1 MRNQPDR
8 FRAILRVGFA
18 FIACAISPLLF
29 TIHAWGQV
37 PDKNK
42 TKPKA
47 QTPRK
52 VHATIEIGG
61 PVREIQGDHN
71 AKFQETRDVPKGFSI
86 QKLRLD
92 FNSADSPYFLRMR
105 GYEIRERDQRFT
117 VDAGRFGK
125 YRTQFMWD
133 QIPHSFGTGQ
143 SFLQKTAPGLYQ
155 VSPTLRAALQAVT
168 QSDATR
174 TPVNGPLPTLVRQNL
189 QTAPTTDVRLRRDQA
204 LFRQSYWASDKIEVY
219 AQFSWLRNRGS
230 RPMSAGTFVRRPVP
244 GNGLPDIGG
253 SWEGIGQEFLEP
265 IDHRTYDLK
274 MGAQFRGKRWSA
286 GLDYDLSLFRNH
298 IGSVIFENPFRVTDE
313 EGCTPNPTPP
323 PALACGAS
331 NRFRTVHWQSDLA
344 PNNDSH
350 TITLWANVDLRP
362 QTQLRGVFSLAFWTQ
377 NDPFLA
383 WTLNTAIVP
392 THWNAASP
400 PINPTDV
407 NQLPARSLNGK
418 MRNINQEYALVNRTK
433 AFRFQAQYRSQSLD
447 SQSPTIEFPGYAAF
461 GDSTWRSP
469 VTDFY
474 NLPIEN
480 LDWDFRRQ
488 NIDAGFQWDV
498 LPQERRRV
506 QSPGQ
511 SGASLLRKTNLTW
524 RLDYDWEIWNRK
536 FRDVNRNNEHSIR
549 NRLDFEVNLSGKN
562 SGAGKAGVTKTG
574 DATQGLESVTT
585 LRLKLDYR
593 YANRRA
599 LAYNTQPLTHCLPP
613 DPICPSA
620 TVGGAPAN
628 SPQDAWVVTRFTA
641 MNRGQPIE
649 FNLLRRFDETG
660 RIRNDGSFALE
671 LLKGTKTNFSAS
683 YRYLGDEYDKNF
695 YGLLFNRSSFID
707 AELTHAFE
715 NGSFFYAN
723 YSREMNRYAYRD
735 LAHLLPNPPAPPGTI
750 VQGTLAQY
758 PIANTW
764 ERTSRN
770 SLDSFEFGINAAPQ
784 EGKLQKWEFDLSY
797 ALSFARD
804 RISTVNPF
812 PVRADSILHAGANPY
827 PDTVVRR
834 HDVNIAITRHM
845 SESFDMGVRYWYEP
859 YRQDDFS
866 FNTLRPYMHGNLTSD
881 TPKYLFQDARYGSY
895 HANVTTVFL
904 RYSF

>member
-1 MRNQPDR
+1 MRIQPDR
-8 FRAILRVGFA
+8 LKPILRVGFA
-18 FIACAISPLLF
+18 FTAWVISVLLF
-29 TIHAWGQV
+29 TPHAWGQA
-37 PDKNK
+37 PTKDK
-42 TKPKA
+42 TKPKT
-47 QTPRK
+47 QTRHK

-61 PVREIQGDHN
+61 PIREIQGGHT
-71 AKFQETRDVPKGFSI
+71 AKFQEVRDVPKGFSI
-86 QKLRLD
+86 QKLTLD
-92 FNSADSPYFLRMR
+92 YNSADSPYFLAVR
-105 GYEIRERDQRFT
+105 GFEVRERDQRFT

-125 YRTQFMWD
+125 YRTQFVWD

-168 QSDATR
+168 LPDSMR
-174 TPVNGPLPTLVRQNL
+174 TPVNGALPTLVRQSL
-189 QTAPTTDVRLRRDQA
+189 QTAPLTDVRLRRDQA
-204 LFRQSYWASDKIEVY
+204 LFRQSYQPSDRIELYV
-219 AQFSWLRNRGS
+219 QFSWLRNRGS

-244 GNGLPDIGG
+244 GNGLADIGG

-265 IDHRTYDLK
+265 IDQRTYDLRV
-274 MGAQFRGKRWSA
+274 GTQFRGKRWSA
-286 GLDYDLSLFRNH
+286 GAEYDLSLFRNH
-298 IGSVIFENPFRVTDE
+298 IDSVTFENPFRVTDE
-313 EGCTPNPTPP
+313 EGCLPNPAPP
-323 PALACGAS
+323 PALTCGAS

-362 QTQLRGVFSLAFWTQ
+362 QTQLRGVFSLAYWTQ

-392 THWNAASP
+392 THWDAASP
-400 PINPTDV
+400 ITNPLDV
-407 NQLPARSLNGK
+407 SQLPARSANGK
-418 MRNINQEYALVNRTK
+418 MRNINQEYALVNRSKT
-433 AFRFQAQYRSQSLD
+433 FRFQAQYRSQSLD
-447 SQSPTIEFPGYAAF
+447 NQTPTIQFPGYAAF
-461 GDSTWRSP
+461 GDSTWRAP
-469 VTDFY
+469 RTDFY

-488 NIDAGFQWDV
+488 NIDAGFQWDI
-498 LPQERRRV
+498 LSSSALRT
-506 QSPGQ
+506 
-511 SGASLLRKTNLTW
+511 ASKYVAKNRPRPRLTW

-549 NRLDFEVNLSGKN
+549 NRLDFEFNLSGKK
-562 SGAGKAGVTKTG
+562 SGAGKAGVTKTS
-574 DATQGLESVTT
+574 DETEALESVTT

-641 MNRGQPIE
+641 MKRGLPIE

-660 RIRNDGSFALE
+660 RIRNDGNFALE
-671 LLKGTKTNFSAS
+671 LLKVPRTNFSAS

-695 YGLLFNRSSFID
+695 YGLLFNRTSSVD
-707 AELTHAFE
+707 AEFTHAFE
-715 NGSFFYAN
+715 NGSFLYAN

-784 EGKLQKWEFDLSY
+784 EGKLKKWELDLSY

-804 RISTVNPF
+804 RISTINPF
-812 PVRADSILHAGANPY
+812 AVRADSILHAGANPY

-834 HDVNIAITRHM
+834 QDVNIAITRHIN
-845 SESFDMGVRYWYEP
+845 ENFEMGVRYWYEP
-859 YRQDDFS
+859 YTQDDFS
-866 FNTLRPYMHGNLTSD
+866 YNALQPYVHGNLTSD

-895 HANVTTVFL
+895 HANVTTVFM